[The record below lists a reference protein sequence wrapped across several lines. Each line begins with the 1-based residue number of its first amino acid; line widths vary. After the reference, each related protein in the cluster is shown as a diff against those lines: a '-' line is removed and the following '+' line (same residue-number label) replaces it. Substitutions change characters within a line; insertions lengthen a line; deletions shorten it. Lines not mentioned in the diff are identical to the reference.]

1 MKVSMFF
8 FCLCF
13 YACTTASNDKE
24 QPSEP
29 LLRADNQSRYDT
41 VGAKHDTA
49 MLLMK
54 EIASCQYRLRNS
66 LELAKKEGSSAQKEV
81 ILEGLL
87 ALQKAEDAMMGWM
100 RAFKGVD
107 LEEAFYKNQTEK
119 AVLHYLQ
126 EEEIKIEQVHRQ
138 MKASIELA
146 QRLLIQ

>member
-1 MKVSMFF
+1 
-8 FCLCF
+8 
-13 YACTTASNDKE
+13 
-24 QPSEP
+24 
-29 LLRADNQSRYDT
+29 
-41 VGAKHDTA
+41 
-49 MLLMK
+49 
-54 EIASCQYRLRNS
+54 
-66 LELAKKEGSSAQKEV
+66 
-81 ILEGLL
+81 
-87 ALQKAEDAMMGWM
+87 M